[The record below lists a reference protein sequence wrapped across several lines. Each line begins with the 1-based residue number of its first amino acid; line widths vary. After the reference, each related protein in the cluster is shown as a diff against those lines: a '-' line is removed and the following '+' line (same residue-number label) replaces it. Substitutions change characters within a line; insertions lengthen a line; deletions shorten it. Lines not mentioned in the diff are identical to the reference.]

1 MHQSHPKDPSVAPE
15 IKLPPLEDEK
25 PPGPRHKG
33 EGGSGFQEGTDPAT
47 QRSGVLGAESTSS
60 SEGFLRRW
68 NDFLHRSHVDFLSPF
83 HIKIPPSPA
92 VMVTL
97 CPWGHGELQAQ

>member
-25 PPGPRHKG
+25 ALGIKERGARASRKG
-33 EGGSGFQEGTDPAT
+33 LTPLLRGLGFW
-47 QRSGVLGAESTSS
+47 GAESTSG